1 MNLISIF
8 DLSRAE
14 IEALIEKAIEL
25 KRERKEGVT
34 IFDLSRAEI
43 EALIEKAIEV
53 KRERK
58 EGGKTLAMIFE
69 KPSTRTRVSFEVAMR
84 ELGGD
89 VTSLN
94 WNELQLGRGERIEE
108 TAKVF
113 SAYVDA
119 IMIRAFRHETVEKF
133 ARHASIPV
141 INGLS
146 DLEHPCQTLADLMT
160 IKEFKSQLAGV
171 KVAWLGDGNNV
182 CNSLIGGAAITGM
195 DVSVACP
202 AGYEPDERI
211 VEKARER
218 GCEILIA
225 GTAEKAAAD
234 ADVIYTDVWV
244 SMGDE
249 TESEKRK
256 TDLKDYQIN
265 EDLVRTAKEG
275 VIVMHCM
282 PVHIGEEITE
292 GVMNST
298 NSVIFVQA
306 ENRLHAQKALLLK
319 LLKHRQ

>member
-14 IEALIEKAIEL
+14 IEALIETAKEV
-25 KRERKEGVT
+25 KKERKEGVRARN
-34 IFDLSRAEI
+34 DLE
-43 EALIEKAIEV
+43 
-53 KRERK
+53 
-58 EGGKTLAMIFE
+58 GKTLAMIFE

-119 IMIRAFRHETVEKF
+119 IMIRAFRHDTVEEF

>member
-1 MNLISIF
+1 LSILLLFFIYIFPYLFYIMNLIS
-8 DLSRAE
+8 
-14 IEALIEKAIEL
+14 
-25 KRERKEGVT
+25 

-58 EGGKTLAMIFE
+58 EGVRARNDLEGKTLAMIFE

>member
-1 MNLISIF
+1 MNLIS
-8 DLSRAE
+8 
-14 IEALIEKAIEL
+14 
-25 KRERKEGVT
+25 

-58 EGGKTLAMIFE
+58 EGVRARNDLEGKTLAMIFE

-265 EDLVRTAKEG
+265 EDLVRTAKED

-292 GVMNST
+292 GAMNSA
-298 NSVIFVQA
+298 NSVIFEQA

>member
-8 DLSRAE
+8 DLSQAE
-14 IEALIEKAIEL
+14 IEALIETAKEL
-25 KRERKEGVT
+25 KKERKEGVRARN
-34 IFDLSRAEI
+34 DLE
-43 EALIEKAIEV
+43 
-53 KRERK
+53 
-58 EGGKTLAMIFE
+58 GKTLAMIFE
-69 KPSTRTRVSFEVAMR
+69 KPSTRTRVSFEVAMH

-119 IMIRAFRHETVEKF
+119 VMIRAFRYETVEKF

-160 IKEFKSQLAGV
+160 IKEYKSKLAGV

-211 VEKARER
+211 VEKAREM
-218 GCEILIA
+218 GCETLITS
-225 GTAEKAAAD
+225 TAEKAAAD

-249 TESEKRK
+249 NESEKRK
-256 TDLKDYQIN
+256 TDLKNY
-265 EDLVRTAKEG
+265 R
-275 VIVMHCM
+275 
-282 PVHIGEEITE
+282 
-292 GVMNST
+292 
-298 NSVIFVQA
+298 
-306 ENRLHAQKALLLK
+306 
-319 LLKHRQ
+319 